1 MIIINSHTN
10 EPYFNIATEEY
21 IFNKFAEDIL
31 YLYVNSDSVVCGKHQ
46 NTLAEVDYLFAI
58 KNNIP
63 IIRRISGGGTVFHDL
78 GNLNYCFI
86 NTEEERATVDF
97 IKPTKPIIEVLN
109 KMGIE
114 AKLYGKSDI
123 RVGELKISGNAQ
135 HIWKNKRLHH
145 GTLLIDTDLE
155 KLSSSIT
162 KDDNNFVSKAVK
174 SNRANTINI
183 KHLNPNLTLSKIRQE
198 IIEHVLNKNPDA
210 IIYHLNSQDIV
221 EIEKLVETKYKKWEW
236 NFAYS
241 PKYKQK
247 IELIEGSL
255 ILEIK
260 DGIVVNIEQN
270 TLNQSFTNN
279 LIGKRNTEIYQ
290 IIDNYKR

>member
-1 MIIINSHTN
+1 
-10 EPYFNIATEEY
+10 
-21 IFNKFAEDIL
+21 
-31 YLYVNSDSVVCGKHQ
+31 
-46 NTLAEVDYLFAI
+46 
-58 KNNIP
+58 
-63 IIRRISGGGTVFHDL
+63 
-78 GNLNYCFI
+78 
-86 NTEEERATVDF
+86 
-97 IKPTKPIIEVLN
+97 
-109 KMGIE
+109 
-114 AKLYGKSDI
+114 
-123 RVGELKISGNAQ
+123 
-135 HIWKNKRLHH
+135 
-145 GTLLIDTDLE
+145 